1 MHRYA
6 REKFVNKVD
15 VKIKIEKKKE
25 NKSREILSKRVIKFI
40 FDISASFSQL
50 EFDKWWQYFKGRES
64 KRKTQ
69 YVSYGDKNR
78 NSNSSLSNSCYIR
91 FLINFQS

>member
-50 EFDKWWQYFKGRES
+50 EFDK
-64 KRKTQ
+64 
-69 YVSYGDKNR
+69 
-78 NSNSSLSNSCYIR
+78 
-91 FLINFQS
+91 